1 MRRNQL
7 LAGIMTAM
15 TVVMP
20 VANVYADSA
29 KDHEVQIATSIEEK
43 KSDIDKAA
51 VLQNSVKMTDRI
63 SAAADGKNI
72 MFSPTSLNFALGM
85 IAEGAKAWGITWEP
99 MILLPM
105 QKITWTRS
113 KNTIPKMRITDI
125 NRN

>member
-29 KDHEVQIATSIEEK
+29 KDHEVQIAASIEEK

-51 VLQNSVKMTDRI
+51 VL
-63 SAAADGKNI
+63 
-72 MFSPTSLNFALGM
+72 
-85 IAEGAKAWGITWEP
+85 
-99 MILLPM
+99 
-105 QKITWTRS
+105 
-113 KNTIPKMRITDI
+113 
-125 NRN
+125 

>member
-85 IAEGAKAWGITWEP
+85 IEEGAKGETKKV
-99 MILLPM
+99 LGGLPG
-105 QKITWTRS
+105 
-113 KNTIPKMRITDI
+113 
-125 NRN
+125 NR